1 MAKAVIITLLLASG
15 LTALTCA
22 KVTDKRQLP
31 KQQLLQL
38 QQRQEE
44 EEPAKQMLDAME
56 VLMSGQ
62 SSFDPGL
69 YADMM
74 DCMRAYDVDLPQSQ
88 ELRSFC
94 DLLFIISLFGYRMI

>member
-1 MAKAVIITLLLASG
+1 MAKAVIITLLLA
-15 LTALTCA
+15 LVALTCA

-94 DLLFIISLFGYRMI
+94 DLLFIISLFRYCMI